1 MNRFHKNASIPVL
14 LSLSVLSGCSM
25 VPPEE
30 PQHQSMLTNEQI
42 QLKNHDIQA
51 IHRQW
56 WNQFGDQQ
64 LAQLIQL
71 GLTNN
76 LTLQQAKQRIDL
88 ASQQVALAE
97 SGDKPKLNLNVS
109 GGGIGA
115 NTQSFNTSNADYSA
129 IGMLLPSFS
138 YQFDFWGKNEATV
151 AAASD
156 QKLSLEAQEA
166 QARLVISASIASSY
180 FALQNSYR
188 LERNLTT
195 LLDEI
200 NHQNYVITAQVKR
213 GLASEA
219 ESFQNQGDIDTLSA
233 QLSDAKT
240 QQQLAKNQLALYL
253 AKTPDQLGQLTLP
266 NAQAINQLAAVDTI
280 PMNLLGR
287 RPDIIA
293 SKWMVEANEQ
303 GIKQAKASYYPDVN
317 LMVMGVFQKL
327 SNINPASLF
336 LGGATV
342 AASLPLYDGGVR
354 DANYASA
361 NIHFD
366 QAVTNYNQTVLNAV
380 KQTSD
385 AIVSL
390 QEAQKQQVLAQSSV
404 MHYQHAYEILNNR
417 YERGL
422 SSFADMNSARMQ
434 WHQQVIKL
442 TNSESAI
449 LQNQLQLIVALGG
462 DYQQEQ
468 PVLAST
474 PSNNE

>member
-1 MNRFHKNASIPVL
+1 
-14 LSLSVLSGCSM
+14 
-25 VPPEE
+25 
-30 PQHQSMLTNEQI
+30 
-42 QLKNHDIQA
+42 
-51 IHRQW
+51 
-56 WNQFGDQQ
+56 
-64 LAQLIQL
+64 
-71 GLTNN
+71 
-76 LTLQQAKQRIDL
+76 
-88 ASQQVALAE
+88 
-97 SGDKPKLNLNVS
+97 
-109 GGGIGA
+109 
-115 NTQSFNTSNADYSA
+115 
-129 IGMLLPSFS
+129 
-138 YQFDFWGKNEATV
+138 
-151 AAASD
+151 
-156 QKLSLEAQEA
+156 
-166 QARLVISASIASSY
+166 
-180 FALQNSYR
+180 
-188 LERNLTT
+188 
-195 LLDEI
+195 
-200 NHQNYVITAQVKR
+200 
-213 GLASEA
+213 
-219 ESFQNQGDIDTLSA
+219 
-233 QLSDAKT
+233 
-240 QQQLAKNQLALYL
+240 LYL

-303 GIKQAKASYYPDVN
+303 GIKQAKAAYYPDVN

-327 SNINPASLF
+327 SSMNPASLF

-404 MHYQHAYEILNNR
+404 AHYQQAYDILNNR

-434 WHQQVIKL
+434 WHQQVVKA
-442 TNSESAI
+442 TNTESAI

-468 PVLAST
+468 SVLAST